1 MARALDTLQIFD
13 ELKQSFSEEQAQ
25 VITKVLKEVYE
36 ANLEELA
43 TKGNLKELE
52 LRLENKLETLRL
64 ATKADLKELELRLE
78 NKLETLRSELTL
90 LKWMIGFIFA
100 GVLSLILKAFFA

>member
-25 VITKVLKEVYE
+25 VITKVLKKVYE

-43 TKGNLKELE
+43 TKG
-52 LRLENKLETLRL
+52 
-64 ATKADLKELELRLE
+64 DLKELELRLE
-78 NKLETLRSELTL
+78 NKLESLKGELTL

-100 GVLSLILKAFFA
+100 GVISLILKAFFA